1 MKYIVDN
8 SIIKTNGKDY
18 VTMEARKEPYTDSA
32 KEVDAVTGDFIRYI
46 PSDLCIGLNNI
57 VCFTEDEENKYDTI
71 MISNWQI
78 CENAINLFK
87 SLNRNVIL
95 SHKADVL
102 YLTDGIEIAVPIGT
116 TTQTKD
122 SISIDI
128 NLLSDYFNAAQ
139 TINADTVNIVVNA
152 RFIKMACGDIEHTYR
167 IAIKK

>member
-18 VTMEARKEPYTDSA
+18 VTMEARKKPYTDSA
-32 KEVDAVTGDFIRYI
+32 KEVDAVTDDFIRYI
-46 PSDLCIGLNNI
+46 PSDLCIGLNKI

-95 SHKADVL
+95 SHKADIL

-139 TINADTVNIVVNA
+139 TINADTINIVVNA